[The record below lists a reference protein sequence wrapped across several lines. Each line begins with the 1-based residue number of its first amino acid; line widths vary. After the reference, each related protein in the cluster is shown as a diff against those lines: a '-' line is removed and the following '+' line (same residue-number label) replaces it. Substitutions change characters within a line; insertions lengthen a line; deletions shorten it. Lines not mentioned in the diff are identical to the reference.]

1 MKNELTVKLAMQL
14 VVITITVMA
23 VFIGARLWIN
33 SYELNQEIETT
44 LEDVSARIATT
55 VNPTIWDI
63 YKKSQDRQ
71 YSHEVANAILD
82 AELKNPYLV
91 AIKVYGNFG
100 HLFMGKIRLE
110 NGQNVDYDDKTF
122 NDVSGLI
129 DRHQRYPIRLDQM
142 TIGNVDIFFTEAPLR
157 QKLLRSFLIDLLQTF
172 TIGLVTMLFLFYAL
186 RKSLVKP
193 LIELQTAKHALES
206 MSDGVAILSPDGNVL
221 EINNAFC
228 QQTGY
233 DISDLLN
240 KKLFMF
246 KNTANG
252 RSKIDSIWKEVEGKG
267 SWTGEIE
274 TTQKNS
280 KLYYAILSFTTIYS
294 DKGDIIYRVLVIRDN
309 TNEHRLQHSQR
320 METVG
325 ALAGGIA
332 HDINNVLTP
341 IMGWAELL
349 SEDKPNP
356 DITKRGLKHIL
367 QGTIRAKTMID
378 QIMNFSRMNKNA
390 KPENIDL
397 KALILDSIGFVKTTF
412 PASIQIQTD
421 LCDKELRIFADRGKV
436 EQVLINLYTNAMHAM
451 EENGGRL
458 TIGAEIVE
466 DDKNAANRR
475 DQIHLTISD
484 TGHGIPEE
492 ILDNIFE
499 PYFTTKGSG
508 KGNGFGLS
516 TSLGIIEKMDGSLQV
531 DTKVG
536 EGSTFH
542 IWLPFDLSVLLIE
555 NGAPTETTL
564 REEGKATDR
573 ERIEVEEEV
582 EEEEE
587 EEEEIIDDNQAASDS
602 ALMNKKILLVDD
614 EVENLKLGESL
625 LTYLG
630 CQTESYDNSEEALAA
645 FRATPERYDFLITD
659 QSMPNMQGHEL
670 ALAVRQIKQDQPVIV
685 ITGQNLTNILK
696 KYHLLTHVAYVRKPF
711 RITELKQA
719 MHKLLTPSTE
729 TVTDDS

>member
-33 SYELNQEIETT
+33 LYEFNKEIETT
-44 LEDVSARIATT
+44 LEEVSARIATT

-63 YKKSQDRQ
+63 YKKSQDRK

-110 NGQNVDYDDKTF
+110 DGQNVNYDDKTF
-122 NDVSGLI
+122 EDVSGLI

-157 QKLLRSFLIDLLQTF
+157 QKLLRSFLVDLLQTF

-221 EINNAFC
+221 EINNAFS

-252 RSKIDSIWKEVEGKG
+252 KSKIDSIWKEVEGEG
-267 SWTGEIE
+267 SWTGEVE

-349 SEDKPNP
+349 SEDQPNP
-356 DITKRGLKHIL
+356 DISKRGLEHIL
-367 QGTIRAKTMID
+367 QGTIRAKGMID

-390 KPENIDL
+390 RPENIDL
-397 KALILDSIGFVKTTF
+397 KALIVDSISFVKTTF
-412 PASIQIQTD
+412 PASIHIQTK
-421 LCDKELRIFADRGKV
+421 LCDEELRIFADRGKV

-466 DDKNAANRR
+466 DDTHTVNRR

-564 REEGKATDR
+564 HEKGKATKR

-587 EEEEIIDDNQAASDS
+587 EEEIIDDNQDAPDS
-602 ALMNKKILLVDD
+602 ALKNKKILLVDD

-645 FRATPERYDFLITD
+645 FRATPERFDFLITD

-696 KYHLLTHVAYVRKPF
+696 KYHLLNKVAYVRKPF
-711 RITELKQA
+711 RITELKRA
-719 MHKLLTPSTE
+719 MQKLLTPSVITE
-729 TVTDDS
+729 TNER